1 MGLEGAEWQQEED
14 IRVRLGLRL
23 RLRKFSV
30 VSHCGKSLKVRA
42 VRMPKPNSVNIS
54 GLMLW
59 IDFQKNFRMGNPKNI
74 TTTDDISS
82 WRVVLYGIWACPMA
96 R

>member
-42 VRMPKPNSVNIS
+42 VRDNRPYQAGSLGNYGKEEAVTK
-54 GLMLW
+54 
-59 IDFQKNFRMGNPKNI
+59 KNYKKSLTGSLGSILFP
-74 TTTDDISS
+74 S
-82 WRVVLYGIWACPMA
+82 P
-96 R
+96 

>member
-1 MGLEGAEWQQEED
+1 MGLVGVGWQQEED

-42 VRMPKPNSVNIS
+42 VRDNRPYQAGNLGNYGKKEAVMKKFFKKALTNSEGSIFSNS
-54 GLMLW
+54 
-59 IDFQKNFRMGNPKNI
+59 P
-74 TTTDDISS
+74 
-82 WRVVLYGIWACPMA
+82 
-96 R
+96 